1 MRENSYCIFHE
12 FLYTWKMRKNIYC
25 FFAKQHGP
33 KLAKINGLF
42 FAYFTHMSL
51 NNQHVTQCMFQVID
65 IMTKGHQLNPDQ
77 FVPGVWNVPVLCSW
91 PHSAF
96 ASHSY
101 FTSLPGRSYCSGNL
115 SFQTHCCHHHCITT
129 VHQIMQQM
137 LFCYMHS
144 FEGSWRTYVFT
155 HMKMSFRYIIGI
167 FTGIVIT
174 MMIILPALWS

>member
-1 MRENSYCIFHE
+1 MHILH
-12 FLYTWKMRKNIYC
+12 IYEPQQSTC
-25 FFAKQHGP
+25 D
-33 KLAKINGLF
+33 
-42 FAYFTHMSL
+42 T
-51 NNQHVTQCMFQVID
+51 MFQVID

-77 FVPGVWNVPVLCSW
+77 CVPGVWNVPVLCSW

-101 FTSLPGRSYCSGNL
+101 FTSLPGRSYCSGDFKHIW
-115 SFQTHCCHHHCITT
+115 SIEHCCHHHCITT

-137 LFCYMHS
+137 PLCYMHS